1 MTILGEVKNMIGK
14 RNITEEQYER
24 AIKYHN
30 GHLANEDYDNVF
42 SISEQIGYGIYVAK
56 AGRDEQNKPV
66 VTYVRGDSCD

>member
-1 MTILGEVKNMIGK
+1 MIGK

-30 GHLANEDYDNVF
+30 GQLANEDYDNVF
-42 SISEQIGYGIYVAK
+42 SISEQIGYGIYFTRVE
-56 AGRDEQNKPV
+56 RDEQNKPV